1 MIIDMLNTIKK
12 IWIIGLCLA
21 SLCLAGC
28 FHIPDEDWLPSKNK
42 VKPVETDN
50 EFDEALDIFVQW
62 MDALSAQ
69 REQRKNSDDLLTE
82 DEIWYWY
89 WTEESTDDEENN

>member
-1 MIIDMLNTIKK
+1 MLNTIKK

-21 SLCLAGC
+21 GLCLAGC

-42 VKPVETDN
+42 EKLVETNN

-62 MDALSAQ
+62 MDVLSAQ
-69 REQRKNSDDLLTE
+69 REQRKNNDDSFTG
-82 DEIWYWY
+82 DEIWYWG
-89 WTEESTDDEENN
+89 EESIMSGNETNN